1 MEMSLIKYTL
11 PAKLKKIPTH
21 KYCYGLRQTL
31 ILNKLKQYYLYATK
45 IPVSFD
51 FKIELWLS

>member
-1 MEMSLIKYTL
+1 MSLIKREL

-21 KYCYGLRQTL
+21 QYCNGFRQTL
-31 ILNKLKQYYLYATK
+31 ILNKLKQSYLLYATK

-51 FKIELWLS
+51 FKIELWLN